1 MAGTL
6 RLLRNHPGDHP
17 TPKRG
22 ADTKGKKEV
31 NPSLTKR
38 VTFSIAGDKP
48 CECHS
53 EIHQNL
59 TGIVFVG
66 LSCPFEIEFVFVT
79 VNQAMI
85 SQLNS

>member
-1 MAGTL
+1 METPRRRNG
-6 RLLRNHPGDHP
+6 LL
-17 TPKRG
+17 
-22 ADTKGKKEV
+22 
-31 NPSLTKR
+31 
-38 VTFSIAGDKP
+38 FSTAGDKP

-66 LSCPFEIEFVFVT
+66 LSCPFEIKFVFVT